1 MEYNEEL
8 FKSNANKKASLVW
21 GVMCLLLS
29 AIYLGELAKGN
40 LEQGLVLKILA
51 CGWIPYIVAF
61 FQLRAKGSSN
71 DAYRHCVAIGYGF
84 FYGCVLFTL
93 NSTLAFSFVLPISG
107 MLILFKDKKLIMWL
121 GAYNIGII
129 ILENTLFRMSGNV
142 IEESIQFEIQLA
154 VIIMCYAGYIIAVN
168 YMTKSDSAMIGAMH
182 NNFQRV
188 VNTIEQVKGASTSI
202 VDGVTVVRELSDEN
216 KAGAADVVESMNTM
230 SGNNKIMSE
239 KAMSSLDMT
248 EDISTQVQNV
258 SVLVGNMANLINGT
272 AEHAKTSSN
281 ELSAVVDATNGMAQ
295 VSTEVDKVLNEFKVE
310 FDNVKEEMGTI
321 EKITSQTNLLALN
334 ASIEAARAGE
344 AGKGFAVVADEIR
357 GLSMGTKTSSTSILE
372 ALNRLAETSDKMT
385 DAITKILELI
395 TEAQGMV
402 SHVDESVAS
411 ISDESAQLKE
421 GIGIVDKAMKDVE
434 TANTNLVDNM
444 KQINEIMETM
454 TQGVLNSEATTR
466 AMLSKYEESSIN
478 VIKIEDVVGKLVEEL
493 GEGGFM
499 GIKDVEPG
507 MIVSVTESDVQ
518 NPPEYEAEIVE
529 VTKDRINVGKL
540 LNSDFQLDIK
550 DRNKKYNVSIVVNNA
565 LYKWENVKIEHT
577 KHGYNGEYSIIAN
590 KKPKVLNRRK
600 YPRLPIS
607 HRCKINFKGENTSY
621 EGKMIDVSANG
632 FAFSTFENVFAD
644 AREKLIEISVTGFKP
659 MHGKK
664 VEGRIIRVSDHDGE
678 YLMGAR
684 MLQDDMDIKDYVEKN
699 LGK

>member
-21 GVMCLLLS
+21 GLMCLLLS
-29 AIYLGELAKGN
+29 AIYFGEQAKGN
-40 LEQGLVLKILA
+40 LGKDLVIKMLA
-51 CGWIPYIVAF
+51 CGWIPYILAYI
-61 FQLRAKGSSN
+61 QLKVKGSAN
-71 DAYRHCVAIGYGF
+71 EAYRYCVAIGYGF
-84 FYGCVLFTL
+84 FYGCVVFTL
-93 NSTLAFSFVLPISG
+93 NSTLAFSFVIPISG
-107 MLILFKDKKLIMWL
+107 MLILFEDKKLIMGL
-121 GAYNIGII
+121 GVYNIAII
-129 ILENTLFRMSGNV
+129 ILENTLVGGG
-142 IEESIQFEIQLA
+142 EAIQFEIQLA
-154 VIIMCYAGYIIAVN
+154 VIVMCYAGYIIAVN
-168 YMTKSDSAMIGAMH
+168 HMTKSDAAMIGAMH
-182 NNFQRV
+182 GNFQKV
-188 VNTIEQVKGASTSI
+188 VDTIEQVKDASSSI

-216 KAGAADVVESMNTM
+216 KTGAADVVESMNTM

-258 SVLVGNMANLINGT
+258 SELVGNMANLINGT

-281 ELSAVVDATNGMAQ
+281 ELSAVVNATNGMAQ
-295 VSTEVDKVLNEFKVE
+295 VSTEVDKVLNEFKIE

-385 DAITKILELI
+385 DSITKILELI
-395 TEAQGMV
+395 NEAQGMV

-411 ISDESAQLKE
+411 ISNESAQLNE
-421 GIGIVDKAMKDVE
+421 GINTVDRAMKEVE
-434 TANTNLVDNM
+434 ASNTSLVDNM

-454 TQGVLNSEATTR
+454 TQGVLNSESTTR
-466 AMLSKYEESSIN
+466 AMLSKYEETSVN
-478 VIKIEDVVGKLVEEL
+478 VMKIEDVVGKLVEEL

-499 GIKDVEPG
+499 GIDDVKPG
-507 MIVSVTESDVQ
+507 MIVSVTESDVP
-518 NPPEYEAEIVE
+518 NPPEYEAEIAE

-540 LNSDFQLDIK
+540 LNGDFQIDVS

-565 LYKWENVKIEHT
+565 LYKWENVKIEPT
-577 KHGYNGEYSIIAN
+577 KHGYNGEYSIVASS
-590 KKPKVLNRRK
+590 KPKVFNRRK

-607 HRCKINFKGENTSY
+607 HRCKINFKGDKTSY

-632 FAFSTFENVFAD
+632 FAFSTFETVFAD
-644 AREKLIEISVTGFKP
+644 SREKLIEISVNGFKP

-664 VEGRIIRVSDHDGE
+664 IEGRIIRVSDHDGE
-678 YLMGAR
+678 YLLGAR